1 MCIRDSATTE
11 SILEDASRLTTA
23 ELVNQFLES
32 NPVEDAEV
40 AEIQLNLIT
49 SENESGLTES
59 EPTSEP
65 TSELGNMVEGA
76 PEEAHEDDLVTDIE
90 PVDVTMTEMVE
101 ATPLDGFDD
110 YSSAAV

>member
-1 MCIRDSATTE
+1 M
-11 SILEDASRLTTA
+11 
-23 ELVNQFLES
+23 NQFLES

-40 AEIQLNLIT
+40 AEIKLNLIT
-49 SENESGLTES
+49 SENELGLTES

-65 TSELGNMVEGA
+65 GDMVEGA

-101 ATPLDGFDD
+101 AAPLDGVDD